1 MSTRTVVLPTGNAEA
16 RFRPRPAPLRP
27 RNKGPP
33 SVLSPRAPTRILG
46 PGSSIS
52 PLRESGGART
62 FLTGTRSAGAQ
73 HPHRCVSF
81 RGYDGKSDLHVGITN
96 SNGVVYNYNE
106 EGIHRA
112 ETGWEQCI
120 SIPLV
125 QPDMFGLL
133 QQWDAL
139 LEEFSVGEAWLPH
152 RYEEHDHNCYTY
164 ALAFINSVLTAQ
176 GKRQMSKSEF
186 TEKFVIPQTK
196 KASKYI
202 TLHQELTANDFY
214 IVPLPDQEK
223 QC

>member
-1 MSTRTVVLPTGNAEA
+1 M
-16 RFRPRPAPLRP
+16 
-27 RNKGPP
+27 
-33 SVLSPRAPTRILG
+33 
-46 PGSSIS
+46 
-52 PLRESGGART
+52 GG
-62 FLTGTRSAGAQ
+62 F
-73 HPHRCVSF
+73 F
-81 RGYDGKSDLHVGITN
+81 RGYDGESDLHVGIT
-96 SNGVVYNYNE
+96 STHGVVYNYNE

-133 QQWDAL
+133 QQWDKL

-152 RYEEHDHNCYTY
+152 RYDEHDHNCYTY

-223 QC
+223 LC

>member
-1 MSTRTVVLPTGNAEA
+1 MR
-16 RFRPRPAPLRP
+16 RPR
-27 RNKGPP
+27 
-33 SVLSPRAPTRILG
+33 TRERG
-46 PGSSIS
+46 KVAQGERKDVSNGD
-52 PLRESGGART
+52 RQ
-62 FLTGTRSAGAQ
+62 RS
-73 HPHRCVSF
+73 HPHQRHCFSF

-106 EGIHRA
+106 EGIHRS

-133 QQWDAL
+133 QQWDKL

-164 ALAFINSVLTAQ
+164 ALAFINSILTAQ
-176 GKRQMSKSEF
+176 GKQQMSKSEF

-202 TLHQELTANDFY
+202 TLHHELTANDFY

-223 QC
+223 Q